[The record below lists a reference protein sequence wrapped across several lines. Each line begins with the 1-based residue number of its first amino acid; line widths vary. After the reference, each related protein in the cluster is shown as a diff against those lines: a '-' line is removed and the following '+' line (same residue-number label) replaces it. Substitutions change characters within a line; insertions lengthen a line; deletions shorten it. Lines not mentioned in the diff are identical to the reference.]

1 MKEGEEY
8 SLIFLVNLDESRQV
22 RYYTRVIQADYYLT
36 EKLDFVTSFSD
47 ATFDAEVF
55 AEKGY
60 AKKLE
65 TNSDGDNSSFAH
77 GAFIVRRPR

>member
-55 AEKGY
+55 AEK
-60 AKKLE
+60 AMPKSWKRIQMATIPLLPMW
-65 TNSDGDNSSFAH
+65 T
-77 GAFIVRRPR
+77 FIVRRPR

>member
-1 MKEGEEY
+1 M
-8 SLIFLVNLDESRQV
+8 
-22 RYYTRVIQADYYLT
+22 VIQADYYLT

-77 GAFIVRRPR
+77 VGIHCKSSQVTWEAWM

>member
-36 EKLDFVTSFSD
+36 ENLIS
-47 ATFDAEVF
+47 
-55 AEKGY
+55 
-60 AKKLE
+60 
-65 TNSDGDNSSFAH
+65 
-77 GAFIVRRPR
+77 